1 MSDGDVKNCQKSS
14 DIIYGWS
21 LILYPPFEN
30 SKTRIARSDEAWRLT
45 KLRLLHPL
53 TISRGLELLSI
64 RQILVFPF
72 PDMPRDQSNRYQS
85 LKPRPS
91 ELKRTVVWRN
101 FKHLKGQLI
110 SKWLFGVFNFPKK
123 TMPNLMNL
131 CLRNSWKMALP
142 IFTQLKILL
151 RSASTSWLSLFTD
164 IPIRLDNIG
173 KFDVSVT

>member
-1 MSDGDVKNCQKSS
+1 MRLGGLPSWDPC
-14 DIIYGWS
+14 
-21 LILYPPFEN
+21 ILWQFQ
-30 SKTRIARSDEAWRLT
+30 
-45 KLRLLHPL
+45 
-53 TISRGLELLSI
+53 GLEPLSI
-64 RQILVFPF
+64 RQFLVFPF

-151 RSASTSWLSLFTD
+151 RSASASWLSLFTD
-164 IPIRLDNIG
+164 ICTYQTRQHWQIWC
-173 KFDVSVT
+173 